1 MSKRAKTVVFIVLL
15 AIICAGVYLL
25 TSSAPKGCN
34 GEVRFNIDVKENET
48 EVHGMSVE
56 PGAAFDKADLK
67 IEGDSAYITAYYYD
81 YPFFRFN
88 DEHSGEFSVC
98 FDNSEG
104 KIREIYIT
112 DGHKD
117 VLLAKLT
124 DSGEF
129 GLKRVVEGMF
139 TELSKAEYGD
149 IKSGS
154 DGAGEV
160 QTTENT
166 VNTALQPWV
175 YERFEPY
182 MTEECFDRFIA
193 SAEYDIPYMAYIH
206 VVDMEVTD
214 FEMTVTDDGYDFTA
228 KVVLKSFGNPINK
241 DISGSAQLDEN
252 GKLEY
257 FKVRGEEDVTVYFAL
272 SSQLRF
278 D

>member
-1 MSKRAKTVVFIVLL
+1 MSKRAKTAIFLILL
-15 AIICAGVYLL
+15 AVLCAGVYLL

-34 GEVRFNIDVKENET
+34 GEVRFDIDVKKSEI
-48 EVHGMSVE
+48 EVHGMSME

-67 IEGDSAYITAYYYD
+67 IEGDRAYITAYYYD

-104 KIREIYIT
+104 KIREIYVT
-112 DGHKD
+112 DGDKD

-139 TELSKAEYGD
+139 TELSKAEYDD
-149 IKSGS
+149 INSGS
-154 DGAGEV
+154 DGVGEV
-160 QTTENT
+160 QTTKNT
-166 VNTALQPWV
+166 VNTALPPWV
-175 YERFEPY
+175 HERFEPY

-214 FEMTVTDDGYDFTA
+214 FEMTITDDGYDFTA
-228 KVVLKSFGNPINK
+228 NVVLESFGNPVK
-241 DISGSAQLDEN
+241 KEISGSAQVDEN
-252 GKLEY
+252 GKLTY
-257 FKVRGEEDVTVYFAL
+257 FEVRGLEDVTASFGL